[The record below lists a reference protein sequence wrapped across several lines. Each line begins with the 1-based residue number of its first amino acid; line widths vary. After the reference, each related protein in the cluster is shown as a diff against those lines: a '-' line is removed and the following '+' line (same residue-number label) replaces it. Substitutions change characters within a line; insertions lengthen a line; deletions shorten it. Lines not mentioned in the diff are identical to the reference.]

1 MIDMMKSQPNPTYI
15 FLKKQEAKIIK
26 SRIEKGEEIY
36 YSTNDSW
43 IRIGKTTFNGWGKCD
58 VERLFIKNEEKI
70 KKSVLIEFAVRI
82 TGKPY
87 DKLKNRARDYL
98 ENIYY
103 NKEKQIL

>member
-1 MIDMMKSQPNPTYI
+1 MIEMMKGQPNPTYI

-26 SRIEKGEEIY
+26 SRIEKGEEVY

-43 IRIGKTTFNGWGKCD
+43 IRIGGTTFNGWGKCD
-58 VERLFIKNEEKI
+58 VERLFIKSEEKI

-87 DKLKNRARDYL
+87 DKLKNRERDYL
-98 ENIYY
+98 ENIY
-103 NKEKQIL
+103 KEKQI